1 VNKICTF
8 LLSGQLVASMFNLL
22 AGNFQHVQ
30 LATAL
35 AQLRTGARMNWNQ
48 AASAQ
53 HSTALDAQPLQIQVS
68 DFTKYNIFSCW
79 DEELRFLRC

>member
-1 VNKICTF
+1 MVNGGVICGKEATLSNIVACVMLTPHQVNKICTF

-35 AQLRTGARMNWNQ
+35 AQLRTGA
-48 AASAQ
+48 
-53 HSTALDAQPLQIQVS
+53 DQIDNFNVNEI
-68 DFTKYNIFSCW
+68 K
-79 DEELRFLRC
+79 